1 LGPST
6 IVAVEFEHVFKSSA
20 IASRARP
27 PKKFDRVRGEILV
40 RAAEA
45 FRARGFHGTG
55 MREIAA
61 ALGMTVGNL
70 YHYFPRGKADL
81 LFECQRVAVETLL
94 DGARAIDAEP
104 GAAPDKL
111 AAIVRLHVRCLLEE
125 TGGSAAHLEFR
136 ALPAGRR
143 AAIAKGRDAYEAIVR
158 RVLRRGVAS
167 GELRPLDEKL
177 TTLAILCALNA
188 TVSWWRPDGDRAP
201 GEIAESFAKTLVG
214 GLLP

>member
-1 LGPST
+1 VFRSST
-6 IVAVEFEHVFKSSA
+6 L
-20 IASRARP
+20 ASRKKP
-27 PKKFDRVRGEILV
+27 PRKFDRRRGEILV

-45 FRARGFHGTG
+45 FRERGFHGTG

-94 DGARAIDAEP
+94 GGARAIDAGL
-104 GAAPDKL
+104 GAAPEKV

-136 ALPAGRR
+136 ALPADRR
-143 AAIAKGRDAYEAIVR
+143 ATIAKGRDAYEAILR
-158 RVLRRGVAS
+158 RILRRGIAS
-167 GELRPLDEKL
+167 AELRPLDEKL
-177 TTLAILCALNA
+177 ASLAILGALNA
-188 TVSWWRPDGDRAP
+188 TVTWWRPDGDRSP